1 LTSNRVVDPTTC
13 DVHKLQ
19 NRVTALELSVRQLLT
34 MLHDDGTLLDEELH
48 ELEERLG

>member
-1 LTSNRVVDPTTC
+1 MSGLHYGPADLSEIY
-13 DVHKLQ
+13 KLQ